1 MLQKLQ
7 PGAERVVFLDYLR
20 AFACLMVIIVH
31 SGEFFYIGA
40 EHPVTVASENGLW
53 VAIYNSITRSAVPL
67 FVMTSGYLLFPVR
80 TDTPTFLRR
89 RFTRVCIPFVVWL
102 VLYAVLP
109 QAGGQWS
116 AATVCENLKAL
127 CFNFPPAAGHLWFV
141 YMLLGLYLL
150 MPMISAWV
158 AGLTKRGEQLFIAVW
173 VLTAFVP
180 YLRYASRA
188 AGLSGFLYGE
198 GLWNEFSI
206 FWYISGYVGYL
217 VIAHYIR
224 TYVKLSWRKTLAFA
238 LPAFAAGFAV
248 TAGWFYG
255 LLTASAAPDADGML
269 FGSEQLLHDIEISW
283 RFCTPNVALM
293 SVAVFLVFKKITCSD
308 GWIYK
313 IVGELSRMSYG
324 MYLMHIFVL
333 NAVFTLAGGRFTASV
348 AIPLVG
354 IATYAAAYLATKALS
369 YLPKSKYLIG

>member
-1 MLQKLQ
+1 MSQTLQ
-7 PGAERVVFLDYLR
+7 PRAERVVFLDYLR

-40 EHPVTVASENGLW
+40 EHPVTVAGDDGLW
-53 VAIYNSITRSAVPL
+53 VAIYNSLMRSAVPL
-67 FVMTSGYLLFPVR
+67 FVMASSYLLFPVK

-89 RFTRVCIPFVVWL
+89 RFTRVGIPFVVWS

-109 QAGGQWS
+109 QVGGEWS
-116 AATVCENLKAL
+116 AAAVGENLKAL

-158 AGLTKRGEQLFIAVW
+158 AGLSKRGEQLFITVW
-173 VLTAFVP
+173 VLTTFIP
-180 YLRYASRA
+180 YLRYAGSSI
-188 AGLSGFLYGE
+188 GVGDYLYGE
-198 GLWNEFSI
+198 GLWNEFSL

-224 TYVKLSWRKTLAFA
+224 TYVDLSWRKTLAFA
-238 LPAFAAGFAV
+238 LPAFAVGFAV
-248 TAGWFYG
+248 TAGWFYE
-255 LLTASAAPDADGML
+255 LTTSVAPDADGMI
-269 FGSEQLLHDIEISW
+269 FGSQQLLHDIEISW

-333 NAVFTLAGGRFTASV
+333 NAVFALLGGRFATSV
-348 AIPLVG
+348 TIPLVG
-354 IATYAAAYLATKALS
+354 IVTYIATYAATKVLS
-369 YLPKSKYLIG
+369 YLPKSKYIIG